1 MKSSR
6 FKSNLLSCLS
16 LSSFFYR
23 PEAKKSLKRSR
34 DISPEADQ
42 FFLPAGIALAR
53 QISGPPTMEKR
64 EIIRQNAA
72 YAASGAGKNLKNLPD
87 KPSNKIGPRT

>member
-1 MKSSR
+1 
-6 FKSNLLSCLS
+6 
-16 LSSFFYR
+16 
-23 PEAKKSLKRSR
+23 
-34 DISPEADQ
+34 
-42 FFLPAGIALAR
+42 
-53 QISGPPTMEKR
+53 MEKR